1 MKDMLGEVLAR
12 IGQEMATIAE
22 TSAALEAII
31 QHTMAASQSPL
42 DLETFHSLQ
51 GMDLMTQKIG
61 DLGRFLAHISS
72 AYCDVPIEM
81 SEALAVLHLP
91 IAFLEKDR
99 GNRPRRG
106 LSKFFFNLKSV
117 V

>member
-31 QHTMAASQSPL
+31 QHTMASSQSPL

-81 SEALAVLHLP
+81 SEALAVLHLQDVANSISGEGSGQP
-91 IAFLEKDR
+91 PETGTIEIFL
-99 GNRPRRG
+99 
-106 LSKFFFNLKSV
+106 
-117 V
+117 